1 MTGWSAGDEPW
12 IRRQSRLGAGS
23 ATDNGGGAQCYFCG
37 ENTLKRSFGDLS
49 ADAGRVGV
57 YCDNSDCDAREI
69 TVVVDRDGAGAGS
82 RADVRTLQYLEGLR
96 TTLTGRGLPVMTVA
110 QLEAAVPPDSER
122 LAARTRQERFTLQVD

>member
-1 MTGWSAGDEPW
+1 
-12 IRRQSRLGAGS
+12 
-23 ATDNGGGAQCYFCG
+23 
-37 ENTLKRSFGDLS
+37 
-49 ADAGRVGV
+49 V

-82 RADVRTLQYLEGLR
+82 RADVRALQYLEGLR